1 MVMYDKS
8 RYIIR
13 QQANT
18 IRKLEQ
24 QLHDLRQLHNQLNPD
39 LPVCLYPVP
48 LYDHFVSVWYKDDR
62 IKLKITITPCFLR
75 LGNYDAYDWLLVDK
89 YIQKS
94 FVKLERMIIYES

>member
-1 MVMYDKS
+1 MYDKS

-13 QQANT
+13 QQAIT

-24 QLHDLRQLHNQLNPD
+24 QLHQLSQLHNQLNPD

-48 LYDHFVSVWYKDDR
+48 LYDHFVSVWFKYDR
-62 IKLKITITPCFLR
+62 FKFKITITPSFMR
-75 LGNYDAYDWLLVDK
+75 VGNYDAYDWLLVDK

-94 FVKLERMIIYES
+94 FVKLERMIIYYES